1 MPTLFD
7 RYQDP
12 NLTSDWAQVG
22 VTNFFSDEKSIGFT
36 TNQNLQDPQTQFIS
50 IAGQTSY
57 GISDNSTVRLSV
69 DGITWPGTGQ
79 IGGRHGGTVGSPES
93 IPPSPPHDIEHTLYD
108 DGAGTNLSQIGG
120 RHGGTEGAPEHI
132 PPIPPHDTDHSLYD
146 LGAGTN
152 LSQIGGRHG
161 GTEGAPESIPP
172 TPAHPTEHSLYDV
185 GAGINH
191 SEIGG
196 RHGGVIGAPESI
208 PPSPPHD
215 PAHSIYDNGT
225 GINYSLISGRYSE
238 GDPHPAMATG
248 GEVMDIMTPGER
260 LGGVDVGR
268 VQPVYTPISQ
278 ILGDPDALF

>member
-93 IPPSPPHDIEHTLYD
+93 IPPSPSHDNEHTLYD
-108 DGAGTNLSQIGG
+108 D
-120 RHGGTEGAPEHI
+120 
-132 PPIPPHDTDHSLYD
+132 
-146 LGAGTN
+146 GAGTN

-215 PAHSIYDNGT
+215 PAHSIYDNGA

>member
-57 GISDNSTVRLSV
+57 GISDNSSIRLSV
-69 DGITWPGTGQ
+69 GGITWPGPTFGTGQ

-93 IPPSPPHDIEHTLYD
+93 IPPTPPHDIEHSLYD
-108 DGAGTNLSQIGG
+108 VGAGENSTQISG
-120 RHGGTEGAPEHI
+120 RHGGTEGAPDSI
-132 PPIPPHDTDHSLYD
+132 PPIPSHD
-146 LGAGTN
+146 
-152 LSQIGGRHG
+152 I
-161 GTEGAPESIPP
+161 E
-172 TPAHPTEHSLYDV
+172 
-185 GAGINH
+185 
-191 SEIGG
+191 
-196 RHGGVIGAPESI
+196 
-208 PPSPPHD
+208 
-215 PAHSIYDNGT
+215 HSIYDNGA
-225 GINYSLISGRYSE
+225 GINNSLIGGRYYD
-238 GDPHPAMATG
+238 DPLHPAQATG

-260 LGGVDVGR
+260 LGGVDVNR